1 MLIAVVL
8 WIVAFT
14 FILVTC
20 INMIRRAIK
29 TKHCIAESKA
39 EITGIK
45 ELVRRRNGVFMKEY
59 LPTISY
65 TIDGNTYSRKY
76 TKAYQTSTYYLGQVI
91 PILYNPQKPEEVNTL
106 GSSNK
111 ADLVVLIIG
120 IVIGVIGIVILVLQ

>member
-29 TKHCIAESKA
+29 TKHCTAETNA
-39 EITGIK
+39 DVVEIK
-45 ELVRRRNGVFMKEY
+45 ELVRRRNGIITREF

-65 TIDGNTYSRKY
+65 NIDGTEYTRKY
-76 TKAYQTSTYYLGQVI
+76 TKAYHSDTYQTGQI
-91 PILYNPQKPEEVNTL
+91 IRILYNPQKPEEVNTI
-106 GSSNK
+106 GTSNK
-111 ADLVVLIIG
+111 ADIVMLAIGIIIG
-120 IVIGVIGIVILVLQ
+120 IIGVVILALQ